1 MLRGVAYL
9 IRFLPSQREV
19 RVSRGA
25 NLLEAA
31 RDVGLPVASACGADG
46 ICGRCG
52 LEIVKGAETLGPV
65 SERETNVKER
75 NRVDAKLRL
84 ACMVDVEGDLVVTAP
99 YW

>member
-1 MLRGVAYL
+1 MLSGVECL
-9 IRFLPSQREV
+9 IRFLPSRREV

-31 RDVGLPVASACGADG
+31 REVGLPVASACGADG

-52 LEIVKGAETLGPV
+52 LEIVKGAEALAPACA
-65 SERETNVKER
+65 REVNVKER
-75 NRVDAKLRL
+75 NRVAAKLRL
-84 ACMVDVEGDLVVTAP
+84 ACMVEVEGDLVVTAP